1 MGSGVLVVVVG
12 SVDVGFSGC
21 SMTSAMVAVV
31 VAVVVV
37 VGGGGKVVSWF
48 WGGGGGEDGVS
59 WFWGGGGGGG
69 WEEVG
74 GSAGSSGGDVVVR
87 FTSAIFEVSIE
98 MSVFLLE
105 GYRSEENLFCPFEI
119 YGIDF

>member
-31 VAVVVV
+31 VVVV
-37 VGGGGKVVSWF
+37 VGGGEKVVSWF
-48 WGGGGGEDGVS
+48 CGGGGGEDGVS